1 MTPNA
6 AFVANNKSIKYRPR
20 KIPTFKVGERSQIY
34 QISFL
39 YLSGRD
45 DPDSLPPT
53 KNRAMNELN
62 KVRTIQDIIIIIVI
76 IIVGVVAYIFFL
88 KKSCSSFLT
97 PVTCTQSGGSFDR
110 TARLVFELFRSFIK
124 QMFANRATESSSQYR
139 ATKED
144 SSRPRV
150 YLPHNDPQKRH
161 FCILQTNFFGTLHA
175 SGDEVEFYE
184 EVSFNV
190 LKTARYTN
198 YQFYRISQVLQPE
211 CTVQYLYYYYYYYFF
226 FI

>member
-1 MTPNA
+1 MTPFTNDWIELSKIKLEQGFLNLRHPTRKRKWSIMTPNA

-88 KKSCSSFLT
+88 KKSCSSFPT
-97 PVTCTQSGGSFDR
+97 PVTCT
-110 TARLVFELFRSFIK
+110 
-124 QMFANRATESSSQYR
+124 
-139 ATKED
+139 
-144 SSRPRV
+144 
-150 YLPHNDPQKRH
+150 
-161 FCILQTNFFGTLHA
+161 
-175 SGDEVEFYE
+175 
-184 EVSFNV
+184 
-190 LKTARYTN
+190 
-198 YQFYRISQVLQPE
+198 
-211 CTVQYLYYYYYYYFF
+211 
-226 FI
+226 